1 MIMMTFICPN
11 LSLQQYMTMLSQQL
25 RNSIKA
31 KMRVL
36 DKYPQREPAPIHC
49 YQRLSKHLLLMLK
62 KVSSSSYVG
71 MAEKNVLPTGTLDNA
86 GCCCLVTQLL
96 LIIETHSPWII
107 LYARMDFLGLMR
119 WWWQLDRYNQ
129 SDMVY
134 ANKVRHKDQT
144 ARLFFRLVCPIQKY

>member
-36 DKYPQREPAPIHC
+36 DKYPLEQSSQPIYC
-49 YQRLSKHLLLMLK
+49 YQRLSKHLLMLK
-62 KVSSSSYVG
+62 KVSSSSSCVG
-71 MAEKNVLPTGTLDNA
+71 MAEKNVLRTGTML
-86 GCCCLVTQLL
+86 CLVTSTLLCSYRYWQLL
-96 LIIETHSPWII
+96 LVIIETHSPWII

-134 ANKVRHKDQT
+134 ANKVRQSSINYD
-144 ARLFFRLVCPIQKY
+144 F